1 MNKLRVCIYMMQR
14 DEFEL
19 LPIFLKYYGM
29 GFGYPNL
36 HIFDNGSSARMAG
49 IFDKFGSQGVNFYY
63 QYSTRKHFNEK
74 SKIFNK
80 FMKKHRFQ
88 YDVFLPLDCD
98 EFVGLRDERDNYS
111 CNFEEISDYFASLNS
126 GGFWVGSRLRNQASK
141 IHSFYEYQG
150 GRKLWFK
157 DCDVEGLS
165 LGAHR
170 VKEPRRI
177 RDSRLCYL
185 ELHNREFSA
194 VRAAAVRKMTGRV
207 ASFEDADLLK
217 YHGPGRHLIPYLL
230 TNGEEHYHQN
240 LQKQTWKQIPAL
252 QDAFTALDID
262 SPFKGSTD

>member
-1 MNKLRVCIYMMQR
+1 MQR
-14 DEFEL
+14 DESEL
-19 LPIFLKYYGM
+19 LPIFLKYYGE

-36 HIFDNGSSARMAG
+36 HIFDNGSSASMVG
-49 IFDKFGSQGVNFYY
+49 IFAEFGCLGVNFYH
-63 QYSTRKHFNEK
+63 QYSTQNDFNEK

-111 CNFEEISDYFASLNS
+111 CDFEEIGDYFASLNS

-141 IHSFYEYQG
+141 INSFYEYQG
-150 GRKLWFK
+150 VRKLWFK

-170 VKEPRRI
+170 VKEPQDI
-177 RDSRLCYL
+177 RDSRICYL

-207 ASFEDADLLK
+207 ASFEEVDLLK
-217 YHGPGRHLIPYLL
+217 YRGAGQHLVPYLL
-230 TNGEEHYHQN
+230 KTGEEQYYQN
-240 LQKQTWKQIPAL
+240 LQKQNWKHTTAL

-262 SPFKGSTD
+262 PPFNGSAD